1 MASKLNNNAV
11 LAYAESFAKAV
22 CSNFFAKHERIT
34 GSQLTDFCGIKQINL
49 FIIKIL
55 FENWQ
60 ADNAK
65 IKSPFFDYDNPEI
78 KALLEKLMN
87 TLSRNISIDQPT
99 FEKLVTQSVADTIQL
114 LLAPYVFYEQEIQK
128 LAQNGD
134 SIRVNEEFK
143 PALKYVKT
151 HKVLFEQIIKELG
164 EKSETGMILATK
176 AIEIIGNIID
186 NNVEYDDPKTIL
198 RQLGDIVPLKIQEFV
213 TFTDQSQ
220 QAEKVE
226 EKTPEPTE
234 SIEENPPEEETKSFF
249 ETSLEEEETKNTPTF
264 TPSEVTYIETKT
276 EPKQEEQKVVAE
288 KPKKQIPQKE
298 DALLVKSYKREE
310 VIEEKNAYSAPHFI
324 NEERKNGNPVIAV
337 NIPIKKDEETKK
349 TSFADKYI
357 AEAEVDTPTFAD
369 KYIAETKTDTP
380 TFADKYTTGAD
391 AATPT
396 FEERFKPSGKT
407 IKELITLNQ
416 KFVFTKKLFGN
427 NQDELEDALTGIDR
441 CATHKEA
448 IMFLKNNYIMKYDW
462 NFQNDE
468 VKEFWELV
476 ELRF

>member
-22 CSNFFAKHERIT
+22 CSDFFAKHERIT

-65 IKSPFFDYDNPEI
+65 IKSPFFDYENPEI

-87 TLSRNISIDQPT
+87 MLSRNISIDQPT

-128 LAQNGD
+128 LAVNGNT
-134 SIRVNEEFK
+134 IRVNEEFK

-151 HKVLFEQIIKELG
+151 HKILFEQIVRALD
-164 EKSETGMILATK
+164 EKSDAGMISITR
-176 AIEIIGNIID
+176 AIDTIGAIVD
-186 NNVEYDDPKTIL
+186 NNVEYDDPKTVL

-213 TFTDQSQ
+213 TFTDQAQ
-220 QAEKVE
+220 PVEKVE
-226 EKTPEPTE
+226 EKKPEPIVAATPQK
-234 SIEENPPEEETKSFF
+234 EEAKSFF
-249 ETSLEEEETKNTPTF
+249 DTSFEEDETQKTSNF
-264 TPSEVTYIETKT
+264 APSEVTYSEKKIES
-276 EPKQEEQKVVAE
+276 QKVVEKKVEE
-288 KPKKQIPQKE
+288 KPKPIQQE
-298 DALLVKSYKREE
+298 DSPLFKSYKREE
-310 VIEEKNAYSAPHFI
+310 VAEDTAYTSPNFISEEKKSM
-324 NEERKNGNPVIAV
+324 NPVL
-337 NIPIKKDEETKK
+337 
-349 TSFADKYI
+349 TSVASKQ
-357 AEAEVDTPTFAD
+357 AEAVKE
-369 KYIAETKTDTP
+369 P
-380 TFADKYTTGAD
+380 TFADKYTTGIDTD
-391 AATPT
+391 APT
-396 FEERFKPSGKT
+396 FAERFKPSGKT

-427 NQDELEDALTGIDR
+427 NQDELDDALTGIDR

-462 NFQNDE
+462 NFQHDE

>member
-22 CSNFFAKHERIT
+22 CSDFFAKHERIT

-60 ADNAK
+60 TDNAK
-65 IKSPFFDYDNPEI
+65 IKSPFFDYENPEI

-87 TLSRNISIDQPT
+87 MLSRNISIDETT

-128 LAQNGD
+128 LAQNGNT
-134 SIRVNEEFK
+134 IRVNEEFK

-151 HKVLFEQIIKELG
+151 HKVLFEQIVRGLE
-164 EKSETGMILATK
+164 EKSDAGMISITK
-176 AIEIIGNIID
+176 AIDTIGNIVD
-186 NNVEYDDPKTIL
+186 NNVEYDDPKTVL

-220 QAEKVE
+220 QAKKVE
-226 EKTPEPTE
+226 EKAPEPTITPKVT
-234 SIEENPPEEETKSFF
+234 SQKEEMKSFF
-249 ETSLEEEETKNTPTF
+249 DTSFEEDEKTPQF
-264 TPSEVTYIETKT
+264 APSEVTYIEKKSKSVAKSI
-276 EPKQEEQKVVAE
+276 EKKVQETQK
-288 KPKKQIPQKE
+288 KDTP
-298 DALLVKSYKREE
+298 LFKSYKRDEVVEE
-310 VIEEKNAYSAPHFI
+310 SNSYSAPHFMS
-324 NEERKNGNPVIAV
+324 EDKKNGNPVVTNSVA
-337 NIPIKKDEETKK
+337 PKQ
-349 TSFADKYI
+349 
-357 AEAEVDTPTFAD
+357 
-369 KYIAETKTDTP
+369 AETAKTP
-380 TFADKYTTGAD
+380 TFADKYTTGTDAD
-391 AATPT
+391 APT
-396 FEERFKPSGKT
+396 FADRFKPSGKT

-427 NQDELEDALTGIDR
+427 NQDELENALTAIDS

>member
-22 CSNFFAKHERIT
+22 CSEFFAKHQRIT
-34 GSQLTDFCGIKQINL
+34 GSQLTDFCGIKQVNL

-65 IKSPFFDYDNPEI
+65 IKSPFFDYENPEI

-87 TLSRNISIDQPT
+87 MLSRNISIDEST

-114 LLAPYVFYEQEIQK
+114 LLAPYVFYEQEVQK
-128 LAQNGD
+128 LAKNGAT
-134 SIRVNEEFK
+134 IRINEEFK

-151 HKVLFEQIIKELG
+151 HKVLFEQIVKGLE
-164 EKSETGMILATK
+164 EKSDAGMISVTK
-176 AIEIIGNIID
+176 AIDTIGNIVD
-186 NNVEYDDPKTIL
+186 NNVEYDDPKTVL

-213 TFTDQSQ
+213 TFTDQVKQ
-220 QAEKVE
+220 PKKVE
-226 EKTPEPTE
+226 EKAPEPV
-234 SIEENPPEEETKSFF
+234 IEKNIQKEEAKSFFDTSFEEETEKSNNFA
-249 ETSLEEEETKNTPTF
+249 
-264 TPSEVTYIETKT
+264 PSEVMHIEKKIEKSV
-276 EPKQEEQKVVAE
+276 EPVERKIQES
-288 KPKKQIPQKE
+288 PKE
-298 DALLVKSYKREE
+298 DAPLFKSYKREE
-310 VIEEKNAYSAPHFI
+310 VAEEKNSYAAPYFMS
-324 NEERKNGNPVIAV
+324 EEN
-337 NIPIKKDEETKK
+337 KK
-349 TSFADKYI
+349 TSPATATNVISKQIEDVK
-357 AEAEVDTPTFAD
+357 AT
-369 KYIAETKTDTP
+369 

-391 AATPT
+391 ADAPT
-396 FEERFKPSGKT
+396 FAERFAPSGKT

-416 KFVFTKKLFGN
+416 KFLFTKKLFGN

-462 NFQNDE
+462 NFQSDE

>member
-11 LAYAESFAKAV
+11 FAYAESFAKAV
-22 CSNFFAKHERIT
+22 CSDFFAKNERIT
-34 GSQLTDFCGIKQINL
+34 GSQLTDFCGIKQVNL

-65 IKSPFFDYDNPEI
+65 IKSPFFDYENPEI

-87 TLSRNISIDQPT
+87 MLSRNISIDQST

-134 SIRVNEEFK
+134 TIRVNEEFK

-151 HKVLFEQIIKELG
+151 HKILFEQIVKGLE
-164 EKSETGMILATK
+164 EKSDKGMISVTK
-176 AIEIIGNIID
+176 AIDTIGIIVD
-186 NNVEYDDPKTIL
+186 NNVEYDDPKTVL

-213 TFTDQSQ
+213 TFTDQTQ
-220 QAEKVE
+220 QAQKVE
-226 EKTPEPTE
+226 EKKPEP
-234 SIEENPPEEETKSFF
+234 
-249 ETSLEEEETKNTPTF
+249 
-264 TPSEVTYIETKT
+264 
-276 EPKQEEQKVVAE
+276 VVVE
-288 KPKKQIPQKE
+288 IPQKE
-298 DALLVKSYKREE
+298 NAKSFFDTSFEEDDNEKISNFAPSEITYLEKKEEPKIEKTRQVEENKVEENKEGTSLFKSYKREE
-310 VIEEKNAYSAPHFI
+310 VAEEKSSYSAPHFM
-324 NEERKNGNPVIAV
+324 NEEKKNGSSITATSIA
-337 NIPIKKDEETKK
+337 PKQ
-349 TSFADKYI
+349 
-357 AEAEVDTPTFAD
+357 AEAVTT
-369 KYIAETKTDTP
+369 

-391 AATPT
+391 TEAPT
-396 FEERFKPSGKT
+396 FAERFQPSGKT

-416 KFVFTKKLFGN
+416 KFLFTKKLFGN
-427 NQDELEDALTGIDR
+427 NQEELEEALTAIDR

-448 IMFLKNNYIMKYDW
+448 IMFLKNNYITKYDW

>member
-22 CSNFFAKHERIT
+22 CSEFFAKHERIT
-34 GSQLTDFCGIKQINL
+34 GSQLTDFCGIKQVNL

-55 FENWQ
+55 FEKWQ

-65 IKSPFFDYDNPEI
+65 IKSPFFDYENPEI

-87 TLSRNISIDQPT
+87 MLSRNISIDQPT

-128 LAQNGD
+128 LAQNG
-134 SIRVNEEFK
+134 STIRVNEEFK

-151 HKVLFEQIIKELG
+151 HKVLFEQIVEGLQ
-164 EKSETGMILATK
+164 EKSDAGMISANK
-176 AIEIIGNIID
+176 AIDTIGNIVD
-186 NNVEYDDPKTIL
+186 NNVEYDDPKTVL

-213 TFTDQSQ
+213 TFTDQTQ
-220 QAEKVE
+220 QAEKVVA
-226 EKTPEPTE
+226 KAPEPT
-234 SIEENPPEEETKSFF
+234 IVPETTPQKEETKSFF
-249 ETSLEEEETKNTPTF
+249 DTSFEEETDKTTGF
-264 TPSEVTYIETKT
+264 SPSEIMHIEKKVEKQAAKQVESVTKSVEQVEKKIQEA
-276 EPKQEEQKVVAE
+276 PKV
-288 KPKKQIPQKE
+288 
-298 DALLVKSYKREE
+298 DAPLFKSYKREE
-310 VIEEKNAYSAPHFI
+310 VEEENNNYSAPHFM
-324 NEERKNGNPVIAV
+324 NEEKKNGSPIATA
-337 NIPIKKDEETKK
+337 IPKQ
-349 TSFADKYI
+349 
-357 AEAEVDTPTFAD
+357 
-369 KYIAETKTDTP
+369 AETAKTP

-391 AATPT
+391 ANAPT
-396 FEERFKPSGKT
+396 FAERFKPSGKT

-416 KFVFTKKLFGN
+416 KFLFTKKLFGN

-462 NFQNDE
+462 NFQHDE

>member
-22 CSNFFAKHERIT
+22 CSDFFAKHERIT

-65 IKSPFFDYDNPEI
+65 IKSPFFDYENPEI

-87 TLSRNISIDQPT
+87 MLSRNISIDQAT

-128 LAQNGD
+128 LAQNGNM
-134 SIRVNEEFK
+134 IRINEEFK

-151 HKVLFEQIIKELG
+151 HKILFDQIVRGLE
-164 EKSETGMILATK
+164 EKSDAGMVSVTK
-176 AIEIIGNIID
+176 ATEIIGTIVD
-186 NNVEYDDPKTIL
+186 NNVEYDDPKTVL

-213 TFTDQSQ
+213 TFTDQAQ
-220 QAEKVE
+220 KAEKVE
-226 EKTPEPTE
+226 EKAPESTLNL
-234 SIEENPPEEETKSFF
+234 EENPQKEDVKSFF
-249 ETSLEEEETKNTPTF
+249 DTSFEEEDTEKRPQF
-264 TPSEVTYIETKT
+264 APSEVTYAEKKE
-276 EPKQEEQKVVAE
+276 EPKKEEPKKEESKKEEPKKEEPKVAKVEEQ
-288 KPKKQIPQKE
+288 PTKE
-298 DALLVKSYKREE
+298 EAPLFKSYKREE
-310 VIEEKNAYSAPHFI
+310 VAEENNTYSSPHFMG
-324 NEERKNGNPVIAV
+324 EDKKNGS
-337 NIPIKKDEETKK
+337 PILTTNAAPKQAKAIKE
-349 TSFADKYI
+349 
-357 AEAEVDTPTFAD
+357 PT
-369 KYIAETKTDTP
+369 

-391 AATPT
+391 ADAPT
-396 FEERFKPSGKT
+396 FAERFKPSGKT

-416 KFVFTKKLFGN
+416 KFLFTKKLFGN

-462 NFQNDE
+462 DFQHDD

>member
-22 CSNFFAKHERIT
+22 CSEFFAKHERIT

-65 IKSPFFDYDNPEI
+65 IKSPFFDYENPEI

-87 TLSRNISIDQPT
+87 MLSRNISIDQAT

-114 LLAPYVFYEQEIQK
+114 LLAPYVFYEQEVQK
-128 LAQNGD
+128 LAQNG
-134 SIRVNEEFK
+134 STIRVNEEFK

-151 HKVLFEQIIKELG
+151 HKILFEQIIKGLE
-164 EKSETGMILATK
+164 EKSDAGMISATK
-176 AIEIIGNIID
+176 AIDTIGNIVD
-186 NNVEYDDPKTIL
+186 NNVEYDDPKTVL

-213 TFTDQSQ
+213 TFTEPTQ

-226 EKTPEPTE
+226 EKAPEPVAEVT
-234 SIEENPPEEETKSFF
+234 PQKEETKSFF
-249 ETSLEEEETKNTPTF
+249 DTSFEEEEVEKTTNF
-264 TPSEVTYIETKT
+264 APSEVTYAEKKT
-276 EPKQEEQKVVAE
+276 EPKIEKVKEEAT
-288 KPKKQIPQKE
+288 QKE
-298 DALLVKSYKREE
+298 DTPLFKSYKREE
-310 VIEEKNAYSAPHFI
+310 VTEENTTYSAPNFMS
-324 NEERKNGNPVIAV
+324 EEKKNGSPV
-337 NIPIKKDEETKK
+337 TT
-349 TSFADKYI
+349 TSVAPKQ
-357 AEAEVDTPTFAD
+357 
-369 KYIAETKTDTP
+369 AETIKEP

-391 AATPT
+391 DDAPT
-396 FEERFKPSGKT
+396 FAERFKPSGKT

-416 KFVFTKKLFGN
+416 KFLFTKKLFGN

>member
-22 CSNFFAKHERIT
+22 CSDFFAKHERIT

-55 FENWQ
+55 FEKWQ

-65 IKSPFFDYDNPEI
+65 IKSPFFDYENPEI

-87 TLSRNISIDQPT
+87 MLSRNISIDQAT

-128 LAQNGD
+128 LAQNGGT
-134 SIRVNEEFK
+134 IRVNEEFK

-151 HKVLFEQIIKELG
+151 HKILFEQIVRGLE
-164 EKSETGMILATK
+164 EKSDAGMISTTK
-176 AIEIIGNIID
+176 AIDTIGNIVD

-213 TFTDQSQ
+213 TFTDQNQ
-220 QAEKVE
+220 QAEKVA
-226 EKTPEPTE
+226 EKTPQPVAEATPQ
-234 SIEENPPEEETKSFF
+234 K
-249 ETSLEEEETKNTPTF
+249 EETKNFFDTSFEEETEKTTNF
-264 TPSEVTYIETKT
+264 APSEVMHIEKKV
-276 EPKQEEQKVVAE
+276 EEKVESISKPVERVEKKVQE
-288 KPKKQIPQKE
+288 IPKE
-298 DALLVKSYKREE
+298 DAPLFKSYRREE
-310 VIEEKNAYSAPHFI
+310 VEGESNSYSASNLMSEEK
-324 NEERKNGNPVIAV
+324 KNGTPVTATST
-337 NIPIKKDEETKK
+337 IPKQPETAK
-349 TSFADKYI
+349 
-357 AEAEVDTPTFAD
+357 
-369 KYIAETKTDTP
+369 TP

-391 AATPT
+391 TEAPT
-396 FEERFKPSGKT
+396 FAERFKPSGKT

-416 KFVFTKKLFGN
+416 KFLFTKKLFGN

>member
-22 CSNFFAKHERIT
+22 CSDFFAKHERIT

-55 FENWQ
+55 FEKWQ

-65 IKSPFFDYDNPEI
+65 IKSPFFDYEHPEI

-87 TLSRNISIDQPT
+87 MLSRNISIDQVT

-114 LLAPYVFYEQEIQK
+114 LLAPYVFYEQEVQK
-128 LAQNGD
+128 LAQNGGA
-134 SIRVNEEFK
+134 IRVNEEFK

-151 HKVLFEQIIKELG
+151 HKILFEQIIKGLE
-164 EKSETGMILATK
+164 EKSNAGMISATK
-176 AIEIIGNIID
+176 AIDTIGNVVD
-186 NNVEYDDPKTIL
+186 NNVEYDDPKTVL

-213 TFTDQSQ
+213 TFTDKTQ
-220 QAEKVE
+220 QTEKVE
-226 EKTPEPTE
+226 EKNLEPT
-234 SIEENPPEEETKSFF
+234 IETAPKKEEVKSFF
-249 ETSLEEEETKNTPTF
+249 DTSFEEENVNNF
-264 TPSEVTYIETKT
+264 APSEITHIEKK
-276 EPKQEEQKVVAE
+276 EEVKKEEEKPEEQPVE
-288 KPKKQIPQKE
+288 KKE
-298 DALLVKSYKREE
+298 APLFKSYKREE
-310 VIEEKNAYSAPHFI
+310 VAEEKTSYSSPNFM
-324 NEERKNGNPVIAV
+324 NEEDKSNSPIAT
-337 NIPIKKDEETKK
+337 TKTIAK
-349 TSFADKYI
+349 Q
-357 AEAEVDTPTFAD
+357 AEAVKA
-369 KYIAETKTDTP
+369 P

-391 AATPT
+391 TDAPT
-396 FEERFKPSGKT
+396 FAERFKPSGKT

-416 KFVFTKKLFGN
+416 KFLFTKKLFGN

-468 VKEFWELV
+468 VKEFWELI

>member
-22 CSNFFAKHERIT
+22 CSEFFAKHQRIT
-34 GSQLTDFCGIKQINL
+34 GSQLTDFCGIKQVNL

-60 ADNAK
+60 ADNSK
-65 IKSPFFDYDNPEI
+65 IKSPFFDYENPEI

-87 TLSRNISIDQPT
+87 MLSRNISIDEST

-114 LLAPYVFYEQEIQK
+114 LLAPYVFYEQEVQK
-128 LAQNGD
+128 LAKNGAT
-134 SIRVNEEFK
+134 IRINEEFK

-151 HKVLFEQIIKELG
+151 HKVLFEQIVKGLE
-164 EKSETGMILATK
+164 EKSDAGMISVTK
-176 AIEIIGNIID
+176 AIDTIGNIVD
-186 NNVEYDDPKTIL
+186 NNVEYDDPKTVL

-213 TFTDQSQ
+213 TFTDQAKQ
-220 QAEKVE
+220 PEKVE
-226 EKTPEPTE
+226 EKAPEPV
-234 SIEENPPEEETKSFF
+234 IEKNIQKEEAKSFFDTSFEEETEKSNNFA
-249 ETSLEEEETKNTPTF
+249 
-264 TPSEVTYIETKT
+264 PSEVMHIEKKIEKSV
-276 EPKQEEQKVVAE
+276 EPVERKIQES
-288 KPKKQIPQKE
+288 PKE
-298 DALLVKSYKREE
+298 DAPLFKSYKREE
-310 VIEEKNAYSAPHFI
+310 VAEEKNSYAAPYFMS
-324 NEERKNGNPVIAV
+324 EENKNTRPVTATNVISK
-337 NIPIKKDEETKK
+337 PIEEAKAT
-349 TSFADKYI
+349 
-357 AEAEVDTPTFAD
+357 
-369 KYIAETKTDTP
+369 

-391 AATPT
+391 ADAPT
-396 FEERFKPSGKT
+396 FAERFAPSGKT

-416 KFVFTKKLFGN
+416 KFLFTKKLFGN

>member
-22 CSNFFAKHERIT
+22 CSDFFAKHERIT

-65 IKSPFFDYDNPEI
+65 IKSPFFDYENPEI

-87 TLSRNISIDQPT
+87 MLSRNIFIDQAT

-128 LAQNGD
+128 LAQNGNM
-134 SIRVNEEFK
+134 IRVNEEFK

-151 HKVLFEQIIKELG
+151 HKILFDQIVRGLE
-164 EKSETGMILATK
+164 EKSDSGMVSVTK
-176 AIEIIGNIID
+176 ATEIVGTIVD
-186 NNVEYDDPKTIL
+186 NNVEYDDPKTVL

-213 TFTDQSQ
+213 TFTDQAQ
-220 QAEKVE
+220 KAEKVE
-226 EKTPEPTE
+226 EKAPEAT
-234 SIEENPPEEETKSFF
+234 ITLEETSQKEEAKSFF
-249 ETSLEEEETKNTPTF
+249 DTSFEEEETEKTPQF
-264 TPSEVTYIETKT
+264 APSEVTYAEKKEQPKKEDPKVTKV
-276 EPKQEEQKVVAE
+276 EEQST
-288 KPKKQIPQKE
+288 KE
-298 DALLVKSYKREE
+298 ETPLFKSYKREE
-310 VIEEKNAYSAPHFI
+310 VTEENNTYSAPHFMG
-324 NEERKNGNPVIAV
+324 EDKKNGNPILTTSVAS
-337 NIPIKKDEETKK
+337 KK
-349 TSFADKYI
+349 
-357 AEAEVDTPTFAD
+357 
-369 KYIAETKTDTP
+369 AETIKESP

-391 AATPT
+391 SSAPT
-396 FEERFKPSGKT
+396 FAERFKPSGKT

-416 KFVFTKKLFGN
+416 KFLFTKKLFGN

-462 NFQNDE
+462 DFQHDD

>member
-22 CSNFFAKHERIT
+22 CSDFFAKHERIT

-55 FENWQ
+55 FEKWQ

-65 IKSPFFDYDNPEI
+65 IKSPFFDYENPEI

-87 TLSRNISIDQPT
+87 MLSRNISIDQPT

-128 LAQNGD
+128 LTQNGNT
-134 SIRVNEEFK
+134 IRINEEFK

-151 HKVLFEQIIKELG
+151 HKILFEQIVRGLED
-164 EKSETGMILATK
+164 KSDMGMISATK
-176 AIEIIGNIID
+176 AIDTIGNIVD
-186 NNVEYDDPKTIL
+186 NNVEYDDPKTVL

-213 TFTDQSQ
+213 TFTDQTQ
-220 QAEKVE
+220 QTEKVE
-226 EKTPEPTE
+226 EKTPEPIVAKT
-234 SIEENPPEEETKSFF
+234 PQKEETKSFF
-249 ETSLEEEETKNTPTF
+249 DASFEAEETEKTPTF
-264 TPSEVTYIETKT
+264 APSEVTYSEK
-276 EPKQEEQKVVAE
+276 KQEQKEE
-288 KPKKQIPQKE
+288 KPKQQLASQE
-298 DALLVKSYKREE
+298 DVPLFKSYKREE
-310 VIEEKNAYSAPHFI
+310 VTEDNNSHSSTHFMNDEK
-324 NEERKNGNPVIAV
+324 KNGSSV
-337 NIPIKKDEETKK
+337 TT
-349 TSFADKYI
+349 TSVAPKQ
-357 AEAEVDTPTFAD
+357 
-369 KYIAETKTDTP
+369 AETSKQP

-391 AATPT
+391 ADAPT
-396 FEERFKPSGKT
+396 FAERFKPSGKT

-416 KFVFTKKLFGN
+416 KFLFTKKLFGN

>member
-22 CSNFFAKHERIT
+22 CSEFFAKQERIT
-34 GSQLTDFCGIKQINL
+34 GSQLTDFCGIKQVNL

-55 FENWQ
+55 FEKWQ

-65 IKSPFFDYDNPEI
+65 IKSPFFDYENPEI

-87 TLSRNISIDQPT
+87 MLSRNISIDQST

-128 LAQNGD
+128 LAQNG
-134 SIRVNEEFK
+134 STIRVNEEFK

-151 HKVLFEQIIKELG
+151 HKVLFEQIVEGLQD
-164 EKSETGMILATK
+164 KSDAGMISANK
-176 AIEIIGNIID
+176 AIDTIGNIVD
-186 NNVEYDDPKTIL
+186 NNVEYDDPKMVL

-213 TFTDQSQ
+213 TFTDQPQ
-220 QAEKVE
+220 QTEKVVA
-226 EKTPEPTE
+226 KAPEPTIV
-234 SIEENPPEEETKSFF
+234 STIATQKEETKSFF
-249 ETSLEEEETKNTPTF
+249 DTSFEEETDKTTSF
-264 TPSEVTYIETKT
+264 APSEVTHIEKKA
-276 EPKQEEQKVVAE
+276 EKQVESIAKSVEQVQVEKKIQEAPKQ
-288 KPKKQIPQKE
+288 
-298 DALLVKSYKREE
+298 DAPLFKSYKREE
-310 VIEEKNAYSAPHFI
+310 VEGENNNYSAPHFM
-324 NEERKNGNPVIAV
+324 NEEKKNGNPVVA
-337 NIPIKKDEETKK
+337 
-349 TSFADKYI
+349 TSVMPKQ
-357 AEAEVDTPTFAD
+357 
-369 KYIAETKTDTP
+369 AETAKTP

-391 AATPT
+391 ANTPT
-396 FEERFKPSGKT
+396 FAERFKPSGKT

-416 KFVFTKKLFGN
+416 KFLFAKKLFGN
-427 NQDELEDALTGIDR
+427 NQDDLEDALTGIDR

-448 IMFLKNNYIMKYDW
+448 IMFLKNNYIMKYEW
-462 NFQNDE
+462 NFQHDE

>member
-22 CSNFFAKHERIT
+22 CSDFFAKHERIT

-55 FENWQ
+55 FEKWQ
-60 ADNAK
+60 EDNAK
-65 IKSPFFDYDNPEI
+65 IKSPFFDYENPEI

-87 TLSRNISIDQPT
+87 MLSRNISIDEAT
-99 FEKLVTQSVADTIQL
+99 FQKLVTQSVADTIQL

-128 LAQNGD
+128 LTQNGNNT
-134 SIRVNEEFK
+134 IRINEEFK

-151 HKVLFEQIIKELG
+151 HKVLFEQIIKGLE
-164 EKSETGMILATK
+164 ENSNAGMISATQ
-176 AIEIIGNIID
+176 AIEIIGDIVD

-213 TFTDQSQ
+213 TFTDQTQ
-220 QAEKVE
+220 ETKKVE
-226 EKTPEPTE
+226 EAPTPVV
-234 SIEENPPEEETKSFF
+234 EEVPQKEEAKSFF
-249 ETSLEEEETKNTPTF
+249 DTSFEEEPNQTAKVAPSTSLKEKEPKQIK
-264 TPSEVTYIETKT
+264 EVKA
-276 EPKQEEQKVVAE
+276 EPKQEEKEPKQE
-288 KPKKQIPQKE
+288 KSP
-298 DALLVKSYKREE
+298 LFTSYKREE
-310 VIEEKNAYSAPHFI
+310 VSTYSSPTFTEDEKKNATPVMATSVVPKQAEKNE
-324 NEERKNGNPVIAV
+324 N
-337 NIPIKKDEETKK
+337 
-349 TSFADKYI
+349 
-357 AEAEVDTPTFAD
+357 PTFA
-369 KYIAETKTDTP
+369 ER
-380 TFADKYTTGAD
+380 YTTGAD
-391 AATPT
+391 DERPT
-396 FEERFKPSGKT
+396 FAERFKPSGKT

-416 KFVFTKKLFGN
+416 KFLFTKKLFGN

-441 CATHKEA
+441 CSTHKEA

>member
-22 CSNFFAKHERIT
+22 CSDFFAKHERIT
-34 GSQLTDFCGIKQINL
+34 GSQLTDFCGIKQVNL

-55 FENWQ
+55 FEKWQ
-60 ADNAK
+60 EDNAK
-65 IKSPFFDYDNPEI
+65 IKSPFFDYENPEI

-87 TLSRNISIDQPT
+87 MLSRNISIDEVT
-99 FEKLVTQSVADTIQL
+99 FQGLVTQSVADTIQL
-114 LLAPYVFYEQEIQK
+114 LLAPYVFYEQEVHK
-128 LAQNGD
+128 LAQNGNHT
-134 SIRVNEEFK
+134 IRVNEEFK

-151 HKVLFEQIIKELG
+151 HKVLFEQIVKGLE
-164 EKSETGMILATK
+164 EQSDKGMISATK
-176 AIEIIGNIID
+176 AIEVIGDIVD

-213 TFTDQSQ
+213 TFTDQTKET
-220 QAEKVE
+220 EKVE
-226 EKTPEPTE
+226 ETPVSVAKEEPKK
-234 SIEENPPEEETKSFF
+234 EETKSFF
-249 ETSLEEEETKNTPTF
+249 DAPFEEEEEK
-264 TPSEVTYIETKT
+264 TPSFAAPEVTYPEEKKET
-276 EPKQEEQKVVAE
+276 EKVVEAVKE
-288 KPKKQIPQKE
+288 EPKKQEVEEKSP
-298 DALLVKSYKREE
+298 LFTSYKREE
-310 VIEEKNAYSAPHFI
+310 VK
-324 NEERKNGNPVIAV
+324 
-337 NIPIKKDEETKK
+337 ETKSSNYSSSIFSAEDK
-349 TSFADKYI
+349 QNGSPVVATGITSKQ
-357 AEAEVDTPTFAD
+357 AETEKTPTFV
-369 KYIAETKTDTP
+369 E
-380 TFADKYTTGAD
+380 KYTTGAD
-391 AATPT
+391 DDRPT
-396 FEERFKPSGKT
+396 FAERFKPSGKT

-416 KFVFTKKLFGN
+416 KFLFTKKLFGN

>member
-22 CSNFFAKHERIT
+22 CSDFFAKHERIT

-55 FENWQ
+55 FEKWQ

-65 IKSPFFDYDNPEI
+65 IKSPFFDYENPEI

-87 TLSRNISIDQPT
+87 MLSRNISIDQAT
-99 FEKLVTQSVADTIQL
+99 FEKLVTQAVADTIQL
-114 LLAPYVFYEQEIQK
+114 LLAPYVFYEQEVQK
-128 LAQNGD
+128 LAQHGNT
-134 SIRVNEEFK
+134 IRVNEEFK

-151 HKVLFEQIIKELG
+151 HKILFEQIVRGLE
-164 EKSETGMILATK
+164 EKSDAGMISATK
-176 AIEIIGNIID
+176 AIDVIGTIID
-186 NNVEYDDPKTIL
+186 DNVEYDDPKTVL
-198 RQLGDIVPLKIQEFV
+198 RQLGEVVPLKIQEFV
-213 TFTDQSQ
+213 TFTDQAPQ
-220 QAEKVE
+220 TEKVE
-226 EKTPEPTE
+226 EKTPVSVVEPTPQQ
-234 SIEENPPEEETKSFF
+234 EEAKSFFDTSFEEETEK
-249 ETSLEEEETKNTPTF
+249 TPNF
-264 TPSEVTYIETKT
+264 APSEVTYSEKKT
-276 EPKQEEQKVVAE
+276 EPKQAEPKVEKVEEKKVE
-288 KPKKQIPQKE
+288 KKE
-298 DALLVKSYKREE
+298 DTPLFKSYKREE
-310 VIEEKNAYSAPHFI
+310 VAEESTTFSEPHFMGEEK
-324 NEERKNGNPVIAV
+324 KNGNSVIATKV
-337 NIPIKKDEETKK
+337 IPKPVETAK
-349 TSFADKYI
+349 
-357 AEAEVDTPTFAD
+357 E
-369 KYIAETKTDTP
+369 P

-391 AATPT
+391 KDAPT
-396 FEERFKPSGKT
+396 FAERFKPSGKT

-416 KFVFTKKLFGN
+416 KFLFTKKLFGN

>member
-22 CSNFFAKHERIT
+22 CSDFFAKHERIT

-65 IKSPFFDYDNPEI
+65 IKSPFFDYENPEI

-87 TLSRNISIDQPT
+87 MLSRNISIDEAT

-114 LLAPYVFYEQEIQK
+114 LLAPYVFYEQEVNK
-128 LAQNGD
+128 LAQNGNT
-134 SIRVNEEFK
+134 IRINEEFK

-151 HKVLFEQIIKELG
+151 HKILFEQIVKGLE
-164 EKSETGMILATK
+164 EKSDAGMISATK
-176 AIEIIGNIID
+176 AIDVIGNIVD

-220 QAEKVE
+220 KAEKVE
-226 EKTPEPTE
+226 EKTPEPTIDT
-234 SIEENPPEEETKSFF
+234 IEEAPQKEEAKSFFDTSFEEETEKTNNFA
-249 ETSLEEEETKNTPTF
+249 
-264 TPSEVTYIETKT
+264 PSEVMHIEKKVETKVQSISKPIEKVEKKT
-276 EPKQEEQKVVAE
+276 EEN
-288 KPKKQIPQKE
+288 KE
-298 DALLVKSYKREE
+298 NTPLFKSYKREE
-310 VIEEKNAYSAPHFI
+310 VKETSNGYSSTQFVNEEK
-324 NEERKNGNPVIAV
+324 KNPVQAMAANPIA
-337 NIPIKKDEETKK
+337 KQTET
-349 TSFADKYI
+349 SNS
-357 AEAEVDTPTFAD
+357 
-369 KYIAETKTDTP
+369 P

-391 AATPT
+391 ADAPT
-396 FEERFKPSGKT
+396 FAERFAPSGKT

-416 KFVFTKKLFGN
+416 KFLFTKKLFGN
-427 NQDELEDALTGIDR
+427 NQEELEDALTGIDR